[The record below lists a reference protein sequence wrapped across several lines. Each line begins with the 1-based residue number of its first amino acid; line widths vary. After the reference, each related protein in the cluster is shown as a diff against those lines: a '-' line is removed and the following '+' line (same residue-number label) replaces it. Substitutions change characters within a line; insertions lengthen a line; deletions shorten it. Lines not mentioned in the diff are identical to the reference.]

1 MFKKLT
7 FILVVFIA
15 TNLIGN
21 YKQEQKILA
30 HQREQVRLELVRK
43 EEEAK
48 TALKLAEETKLK
60 EQVKAQE
67 EAKKAQE
74 VAKTKPS
81 VPKTSA
87 PIPAPA
93 VAGSCRDAINQVF
106 PAHLRAGAI
115 VVLQHENRGENPEAI
130 GGVNKDGSRD
140 YGCFQI
146 NSRWHKNF
154 FATKNWK
161 DPVHNAQQALDIYNG
176 RKAREGNG
184 WRAWYAVQ
192 GKLW

>member
-1 MFKKLT
+1 MFRKLA
-7 FILVVFIA
+7 FILVVFVA

-21 YKQEQKILA
+21 HKQEQKVLA
-30 HQREQVRLELVRK
+30 HQREQVRLELIRK
-43 EEEAK
+43 EEEVK
-48 TALKLAEETKLK
+48 TAQKLAQETKLK

-67 EAKKAQE
+67 DAQKAQE
-74 VAKTKPS
+74 AAKTKPS

-115 VVLQHENRGENPEAI
+115 VVLQHENRKEDPTAVGK
-130 GGVNKDGSRD
+130 VNRNGSRD

-146 NSRWHKNF
+146 NSGAHKAF

-161 DPVHNAQQALDIYNG
+161 DPVQNTQQALDIYNG

-184 WRAWYAVQ
+184 WRAWYAVE
-192 GKLW
+192 GILW